1 MTAVYE
7 MLFGAVLLAVFA
19 LIDGESLLP
28 GGGSTESWFAW
39 GYLVMFG
46 SVVAFTAYVWVLDAA
61 PISLVATYAYVN
73 PIVAVF
79 LGWLILSEPVTLA
92 IVLGGAVAVVGVAI
106 VVAAER
112 HSGTLREPDPEPAAL
127 TGRS

>member
-1 MTAVYE
+1 
-7 MLFGAVLLAVFA
+7 
-19 LIDGESLLP
+19 
-28 GGGSTESWFAW
+28 
-39 GYLVMFG
+39 MFG
-46 SVVAFTAYVWVLDAA
+46 SVVAFTSYVWVLKAA

-92 IVLGGAVAVVGVAI
+92 IVLGGAVAVAGVAI

-112 HSGTLREPDPEPAAL
+112 HSSAAKEPDPEPQPA
-127 TGRS
+127 T